1 MLRTGMGAVVCF
13 QQVTAIPVFQYVANR
28 NGIAGADLA
37 RHPGERE
44 QRAIWRRIL
53 HTSILHIG
61 RKIANDGAKNCGLL
75 LGAENGKQK
84 REKGKEKREKGK
96 AKSEKRKA
104 KSEKRKAKSERNA
117 TAYSSNNQDGDARA
131 QSQEFESNRLTRDK
145 KSEMENKE
153 A

>member
-1 MLRTGMGAVVCF
+1 MGAVVCF

-84 REKGKEKREKGK
+84 REK
-96 AKSEKRKA
+96 
-104 KSEKRKAKSERNA
+104 RKAKSERNA